1 MTQNILVWVGSSR
14 GTPED
19 RESEI
24 FLRSGVFVGTRIEE
38 YTFCTETTNVIWRN
52 TFLFNLSTSKKR
64 VTLILWQQ
72 TRVLQNLTRS
82 YGMVLCPNDLVQ
94 LIPVIDD
101 WRVTLSHHPTTKH
114 LVSVSSLSLCLSLTL
129 TFSFTLSLLL
139 NVCVC
144 VHRYVCNMYSLYMCV
159 YVYIHYTHTH
169 SPTHSLTHSLVS
181 FPLCL
186 LLDVCVCA

>member
-101 WRVTLSHHPTTKH
+101 RIVIYPLS
-114 LVSVSSLSLCLSLTL
+114 SSQC
-129 TFSFTLSLLL
+129 
-139 NVCVC
+139 VCVC

-169 SPTHSLTHSLVS
+169 SPTHPLTHSLVS